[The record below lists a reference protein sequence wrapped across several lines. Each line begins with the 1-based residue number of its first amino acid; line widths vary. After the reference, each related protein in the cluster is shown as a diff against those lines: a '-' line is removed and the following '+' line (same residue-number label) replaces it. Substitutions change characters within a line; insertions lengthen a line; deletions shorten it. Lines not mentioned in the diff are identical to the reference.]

1 MYELLVGS
9 RFANRVYLSLAES
22 RVTDFDALY
31 ALCESI
37 EWGDYLSGREY
48 IVIEGSS
55 TRSTLSSVPTIQSI
69 GQKSIFSTLTT
80 PNTTSGIEVH
90 ILILIIDDIAHIL
103 LDVTGDPLHKRWYR
117 HETGEAPIKENLAA
131 ALVAFANWK
140 YRTPIRDPFCGSG
153 TIAIE
158 AAMIARNI
166 APGTNR
172 HFRIESLPCHSA
184 DELTMVRNT
193 ARLKA
198 YPSGEYQI
206 YASDIDPDMIRVARA
221 NADRA
226 GVIGDITFSTGD
238 FLEGS
243 NSPIIESSMI
253 VTNPPYGKRLES
265 IDLHEIYTGLIH
277 HVTANGWGFITSHPI
292 DVGHGLANR
301 KLLNGS
307 EECRYWYKK

>member
-1 MYELLVGS
+1 
-9 RFANRVYLSLAES
+9 
-22 RVTDFDALY
+22 
-31 ALCESI
+31 
-37 EWGDYLSGREY
+37 
-48 IVIEGSS
+48 
-55 TRSTLSSVPTIQSI
+55 
-69 GQKSIFSTLTT
+69 
-80 PNTTSGIEVH
+80 
-90 ILILIIDDIAHIL
+90 
-103 LDVTGDPLHKRWYR
+103 
-117 HETGEAPIKENLAA
+117 
-131 ALVAFANWK
+131 
-140 YRTPIRDPFCGSG
+140 
-153 TIAIE
+153 
-158 AAMIARNI
+158 MIARNI

-193 ARLKA
+193 ALLRA

-206 YASDIDPDMIRVARA
+206 YASDRDPDMIRIARA

-226 GVIGDITFSTGD
+226 WVLNDITFSAGD

-243 NSPIIESSMI
+243 NNPIVESSMI

-265 IDLHEIYTGLIH
+265 IDLHEIYTELIH

-292 DVGHGLANR
+292 DVRHGLANR